1 MGRIVAVLRSK
12 KKGVAKREITIGYL
26 RKDYGLMGDAHAG
39 SGRQVSLLTLESI
52 QRMQEKGLK
61 VGPGDFAENL
71 TTEGV
76 DLLSLA
82 KGQKIF
88 IDKRIILR
96 YRNFNSKRRRRP
108 KRAVICRETETGQ
121 AKRAVI
127 LEITQ
132 IGKECPAPCAIFRRL
147 GECIMPKEGLFAR
160 VVKGGRVKAGDRLE
174 VER

>member
-12 KKGVAKREITIGYL
+12 RKGVAKREITIGYL

-76 DLLSLA
+76 DLLSLTR
-82 KGQKIF
+82 GQRLFVGRQRRGKQRTSSF
-88 IDKRIILR
+88 IGKRI
-96 YRNFNSKRRRRP
+96 
-108 KRAVICRETETGQ
+108 T
-121 AKRAVI
+121 

-147 GECIMPKEGLFAR
+147 GECIMPKEGVFAR
-160 VVKGGRVKAGDRLE
+160 VVKGGRVRAGDRLA
-174 VER
+174 VEK